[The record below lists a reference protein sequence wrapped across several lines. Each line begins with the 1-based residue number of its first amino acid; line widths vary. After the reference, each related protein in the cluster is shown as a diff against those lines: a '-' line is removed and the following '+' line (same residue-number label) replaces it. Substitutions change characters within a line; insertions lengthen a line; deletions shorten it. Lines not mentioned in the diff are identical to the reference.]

1 MKIGLTNRWIWFQRA
16 LTASQA
22 GAGLLLTLTSI
33 ASKTD
38 ATKCALWTRPAV
50 EWLQSVGVV
59 IVIICSIWLWA
70 AQWLKALMGDAV
82 ISGLVKFLL
91 EELRTDVFS
100 INANPVANRD
110 RVTLFKFRSCRL
122 RCCFFPVLNW
132 LCAVERT
139 GHMRGSRRWFRVNEG
154 GHGEHSVEGIAGKA
168 YVEGVLVLAD
178 NLPAIEKDSPIEVK
192 KLYADK
198 TFVPLKWV
206 EKRAG
211 RLAQSL
217 CGIPVEVKGQV
228 WGVIVIDSAGVSLG
242 KREKIEKFYQKN
254 AKILSKLLEKL

>member
-1 MKIGLTNRWIWFQRA
+1 MKIGLTSRWIWIQRT
-16 LTASQA
+16 LIVSQA
-22 GAGLLLTLTSI
+22 VAGLFLTLTSI
-33 ASKTD
+33 AAKSD
-38 ATKCALWTRPAV
+38 VTKCAIWIRPAV
-50 EWLQSVGVV
+50 EWLQSVGVAV
-59 IVIICSIWLWA
+59 VVICSIWLWA
-70 AQWLKALMGDAV
+70 AQWLKAMMGDAV
-82 ISGLVKFLL
+82 TSELVKFLL
-91 EELRTDVFS
+91 EELRSDVFS

-110 RVTLFKFRSCRL
+110 RVTLFKFRSYRL
-122 RCCFFPVLNW
+122 RCCCFPVFDW
-132 LCAVERT
+132 LCAIERT
-139 GHMRGSRRWFRVNEG
+139 GHMRGSRRWFRVNEDG
-154 GHGEHSVEGIAGKA
+154 QGEHGVEGIAGKA

-178 NLPAIEKDSPIEVK
+178 NLPAIEKNSPLEVK

-228 WGVIVIDSAGVSLG
+228 WGVIVIDSAGCSLG
-242 KREKIEKFYQKN
+242 KREKIERFYQKN